1 MISRFRTS
9 LSCTI
14 LILLAACGEQK
25 PATTAVA
32 KAEAPVVYDKSTT
45 IDTLAPIRNGMSAD
59 SVVHILGKP
68 DDTSSSYPGRE
79 TWYYGRGAQKNRT
92 YFVCFEEGRVI
103 LSSWQHKIYRIDSP
117 DNGKIY
123 GEASDT
129 APTEDTLKSSQFSF
143 HVKSNYNIRIHY
155 QQDKG
160 DIYAYTDTCN
170 AIMEILVFDTASK
183 LIQTIAPGENCMD
196 GRADELLEIEDMNF
210 DGIEDFGI
218 AEFLP
223 AGPNIPHYYWL
234 YDSRQHRFVK
244 NEELD
249 KITSAE
255 FRPETKTIYTWWRDG
270 AATYGWSHYAWEND
284 KLVVI
289 ADTLQEY
296 KDDFVYYTVKK
307 RVNGKLK
314 VVKQYKEKP
323 EEY

>member
-32 KAEAPVVYDKSTT
+32 KTEAPVVYDKSTT

-59 SVVHILGKP
+59 SVFHILGKP
-68 DDTSSSYPGRE
+68 GDTSSSYPGRE

-123 GEASDT
+123 GEAGDT
-129 APTEDTLKSSQFSF
+129 ALAEDTLKSSQFSF
-143 HVKSNYNIRIHY
+143 HVKSNYEVRIFY
-155 QQDKG
+155 QQENG
-160 DIYAYTDTCN
+160 AIYAYTDTCN
-170 AIMEILVFDTASK
+170 AIMEISVYDAVNK
-183 LIQTIAPGENCMD
+183 HVQTIIPGENCMD
-196 GRADELLEIEDMNF
+196 GRADELLEIKDMNF
-210 DGIEDFGI
+210 DGIEDFGM

-223 AGPNIPHYYWL
+223 AGPNIPYFYWL
-234 YDSRQHRFVK
+234 YDTMSHRFVR
-244 NEELD
+244 NNDLEE
-249 KITSAE
+249 ISSAE
-255 FRPETKTIYTWWRDG
+255 FHPETKTIHEFWRG
-270 AATYGWSHYAWEND
+270 NAATHGWGNYAWENGR
-284 KLVVI
+284 LVHMN
-289 ADTLQEY
+289 DTLEEY

-314 VVKQYKEKP
+314 VVKKYKEKP